1 MPRFPTRAPLR
12 TPPHLATLTVLTATS
27 VLTLNMFLPSLPAM
41 TLDLETSASVMAI
54 AVSGYML
61 MSAVL
66 QILLGPLS
74 DRFGRRPV
82 MLAAMA
88 GYAGASLGAVMAQDV
103 VWFLGFRLAQSL
115 VMAGSVLSSA
125 IIRDQFSAREA
136 AGKLGTI
143 SAAMALAPML
153 GPLLGGVLETTIGWR
168 AIFGVYTALGAAA
181 LAMAFVDQGET
192 ARPRT
197 TPLRARDYAT
207 LLRARLFW
215 AYVLCQS
222 FAVGSF
228 YIFVTGVPFVAT
240 QTWGLS
246 PALTGLGLGSI
257 TAGFMLG
264 AAITSRTASRVGFA
278 PLILA
283 GRLAA
288 ALGLATGLAILLLGI
303 VHPLVLFGFTLFVG
317 LGNGLTL
324 PSANAGA
331 LSVRPDLAGTA
342 AGLNGALTIGTGA
355 VLTWATAF
363 VIDRAAT
370 PAVLIALMLA
380 SAVLAL
386 IAGLVATRMDPGA
399 S

>member
-1 MPRFPTRAPLR
+1 
-12 TPPHLATLTVLTATS
+12 
-27 VLTLNMFLPSLPAM
+27 
-41 TLDLETSASVMAI
+41 
-54 AVSGYML
+54 
-61 MSAVL
+61 
-66 QILLGPLS
+66 
-74 DRFGRRPV
+74 
-82 MLAAMA
+82 
-88 GYAGASLGAVMAQDV
+88 
-103 VWFLGFRLAQSL
+103 
-115 VMAGSVLSSA
+115 
-125 IIRDQFSAREA
+125 
-136 AGKLGTI
+136 
-143 SAAMALAPML
+143 
-153 GPLLGGVLETTIGWR
+153 
-168 AIFGVYTALGAAA
+168 
-181 LAMAFVDQGET
+181 
-192 ARPRT
+192 
-197 TPLRARDYAT
+197 
-207 LLRARLFW
+207 
-215 AYVLCQS
+215 VLCQS

-370 PAVLIALMLA
+370 PTVLIALMLA